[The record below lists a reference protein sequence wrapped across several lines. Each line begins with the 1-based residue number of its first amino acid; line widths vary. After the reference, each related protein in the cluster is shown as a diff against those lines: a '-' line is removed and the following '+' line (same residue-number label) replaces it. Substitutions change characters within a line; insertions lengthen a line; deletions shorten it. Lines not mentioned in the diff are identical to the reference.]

1 MASLLHKKP
10 VSQNTARSS
19 ELSRPEMS
27 PPVSAS
33 APPEPAPS
41 SGKAEA
47 RELEFVLEKTNGE
60 RSVEGAGRA
69 IGGEDQDPTGPAS
82 GMSSESG

>member
-1 MASLLHKKP
+1 
-10 VSQNTARSS
+10 
-19 ELSRPEMS
+19 MS
-27 PPVSAS
+27 PPFSAS

-60 RSVEGAGRA
+60 RSVEGAGRRGKA
-69 IGGEDQDPTGPAS
+69 IGEHQDPTGPAS